1 MMKQIY
7 LLKTKRCG
15 IFLALLLLMALPMA
29 GQEYFQ
35 SGQFWYHVTDAT
47 NKYVSVTEPQGT
59 NPANSYAQT
68 LSGAITIPQTVTDNN
83 NQRWTVTG
91 IDEKAFNGVSTITAV
106 TLPATVMVIGE
117 CAFMNATK
125 LKSINFPSA
134 LSYIGVSA
142 FEESGLTEADIPGN
156 TFIATKA
163 FKNCKNLAQ
172 LSIPHVTCLGDNSFV
187 LCTSLTSVTVPAS
200 ARLQEEVSPNV
211 QNAPS
216 EKEVSGKNAFFGC
229 SKLKEVTIEDGVR
242 NIAAGMFS
250 ECRSIAKME
259 LPASVKYI
267 RDGAFSCCRSLE
279 SINMPGVTTIELS
292 AFAFCGL
299 KGDLVI
305 SSTVKTIG
313 KYAFPNNDG
322 LTGFTWKGEAG
333 CALGA
338 GNFDGCIN
346 LEFIDLHT
354 LVNPS
359 IDNTE
364 LNRNGIETLF
374 DGLPTHTVVYLP
386 KGTEFRFAEGE
397 DVNFVRADSTC
408 NLLSIQDG
416 ADYEFPNKFKAK
428 KAVYN
433 KYNAT
438 VSNDTYEYSDGSEL
452 PSPTLDSDNSLSTYR
467 DFSGISNGKN
477 CFTMLLP
484 YKVDVPAGFRAYK
497 LSYRGK
503 YKTSVQGENTY
514 NEYYLFSSIDG
525 NTLEANKPYLL
536 RITNGQAYTS
546 EDIVANNVQVA
557 ASVSTKVNDDGTEV
571 TQTPSNSA
579 LCNVN
584 AGTLKPQGFFDTK
597 TGQSYK
603 FVGGTERLNNDLA
616 FNLHTWLLNTDDD
629 GIDVWREVPKYIP
642 IPEGSDM
649 LPLKPVTAAP
659 FRGYIQPIKN
669 TAPAKPF
676 VVLTDDE
683 AAAIDSL
690 EQGTPL
696 TGEQGIYTLDGRYA
710 GNDLKA
716 LPGGIYV
723 IKGKKIAK

>member
-47 NKYVSVTEPQGT
+47 NKYVSVTEPQGI

-142 FEESGLTEADIPGN
+142 FEESGLTEADIPGK
-156 TFIATKA
+156 TFIATTA
-163 FKNCKNLAQ
+163 FQGCKNLAQ
-172 LSIPHVTCLGDNSFV
+172 LSIPQVTCLGDNSFA

-211 QNAPS
+211 QNASS
-216 EKEVSGKNAFFGC
+216 EKVSGKNAFFGC

-305 SSTVKTIG
+305 SSTVKTIVG
-313 KYAFPNNDG
+313 DAFSNNDG
-322 LTGFTWKGEAG
+322 LTGFTWKGEEG

-354 LVNPS
+354 LDNPS
-359 IDNTE
+359 IKNPE
-364 LNRNGIETLF
+364 LNRNGSETLF
-374 DGLPTHTVVYLP
+374 EGLPTHTVVYLP

-408 NLLSIQDG
+408 KLLSIQDG

-603 FVGGTERLNNDLA
+603 FVGGTERLNNHLA
-616 FNLHTWLLNTDDD
+616 VKLNTWLLNTDSK
-629 GIDVWREVPKYIP
+629 GLDVWRQVNEYETYPGIDARIP
-642 IPEGSDM
+642 STA
-649 LPLKPVTAAP
+649 TAAP
-659 FRGYIQPIKN
+659 FRGYIQPIDN

-676 VVLTDDE
+676 VILTDDE

-716 LPGGIYV
+716 LPSGIYV

>member
-29 GQEYFQ
+29 GQDFQ
-35 SGQFWYHVTDAT
+35 SGQFWYLVTDAT
-47 NKYVSVTEPQGT
+47 NKYVSVTKPQGT

-68 LSGAITIPQTVTDNN
+68 LSGDITIPQTVTDNN

-91 IDEKAFNGVSTITAV
+91 IDENAFNGVSTITAV
-106 TLPATVMVIGE
+106 TLPHSVMVIGKL
-117 CAFMNATK
+117 AFYRTTK

-163 FKNCKNLAQ
+163 FQGCKNLAQ
-172 LSIPHVTCLGDNSFV
+172 LSIPHVTCLGDNSFA

-200 ARLQEEVSPNV
+200 AHLQEEVSPNV

-216 EKEVSGKNAFFGC
+216 EEVSGKNAFFGC
-229 SKLKEVTIEDGVR
+229 SGLKEVTIEDGVR

-305 SSTVKTIG
+305 SSTVKTIVG
-313 KYAFPNNDG
+313 DAFSNNDG
-322 LTGFTWKGEAG
+322 LTGFTWKGEEG

-354 LVNPS
+354 LDNPS
-359 IDNTE
+359 IKNPE
-364 LNRNGIETLF
+364 LNRNGSETLF

-408 NLLSIQDG
+408 KLLSIQDG

-659 FRGYIQPIKN
+659 FRGYIQPVDN

-676 VVLTDDE
+676 VILTDDE

-716 LPGGIYV
+716 LPSGIYV

>member
-47 NKYVSVTEPQGT
+47 NKYVSVTEPQGI

-142 FEESGLTEADIPGN
+142 FEESGLTEADIPGK
-156 TFIATKA
+156 TFIATTA
-163 FKNCKNLAQ
+163 FQGCKNLAQ
-172 LSIPHVTCLGDNSFV
+172 LSIPQVTCLGDNSFA

-211 QNAPS
+211 QNASS
-216 EKEVSGKNAFFGC
+216 EKVSGKNAFFGC

-305 SSTVKTIG
+305 SSTVKTIVG
-313 KYAFPNNDG
+313 DAFSNNDG
-322 LTGFTWKGEAG
+322 LTGFTWKGEEG

-354 LVNPS
+354 LDNPS
-359 IDNTE
+359 IKNPE
-364 LNRNGIETLF
+364 LNRNGSETLF
-374 DGLPTHTVVYLP
+374 EGLPTHTVVYLP
-386 KGTEFRFAEGE
+386 KGTEFKFAEGE

-484 YKVDVPAGFRAYK
+484 YEVNVPKGFRAYK

-603 FVGGTERLNNDLA
+603 FVGGTERLNNHLA
-616 FNLHTWLLNTDDD
+616 VKLNTWLLNTDSK
-629 GIDVWREVPKYIP
+629 GLDVWRQVNEYETYPGIDARIP
-642 IPEGSDM
+642 STA
-649 LPLKPVTAAP
+649 TAAP
-659 FRGYIQPIKN
+659 FRGYIQPIDN

-676 VVLTDDE
+676 VILTDDE

-716 LPGGIYV
+716 LPSGIYV

>member
-1 MMKQIY
+1 MKQIY

-47 NKYVSVTEPQGT
+47 NKYVSVTEPQGI

-142 FEESGLTEADIPGN
+142 FEESGLTEADIPGK
-156 TFIATKA
+156 TFIATTA
-163 FKNCKNLAQ
+163 FQGCKNLAQ
-172 LSIPHVTCLGDNSFV
+172 LSIPQVTCLGDNSFA

-211 QNAPS
+211 QNASS
-216 EKEVSGKNAFFGC
+216 EKVSGKNAFFGC

-603 FVGGTERLNNDLA
+603 FVGGTERLNNHLA
-616 FNLHTWLLNTDDD
+616 VKLNTWLLNTDSK
-629 GIDVWREVPKYIP
+629 GLDVWRQVNEYETYPGIDARIP
-642 IPEGSDM
+642 STA
-649 LPLKPVTAAP
+649 TAAP
-659 FRGYIQPIKN
+659 FRGYIQPIDN

-676 VVLTDDE
+676 VILTDDE

-716 LPGGIYV
+716 LPSGIYV
-723 IKGKKIAK
+723 IKGLYNESCG

>member
-47 NKYVSVTEPQGT
+47 NKYVSVTEPQGI

-142 FEESGLTEADIPGN
+142 FEESGLTEADIPGK
-156 TFIATKA
+156 TFIATTA
-163 FKNCKNLAQ
+163 FQGCKNLAQ
-172 LSIPHVTCLGDNSFV
+172 LSIPQVTCLGDNSFA

-211 QNAPS
+211 QNASS
-216 EKEVSGKNAFFGC
+216 EKVSGKNAFFGC

-603 FVGGTERLNNDLA
+603 FVGGTERLNNHLA
-616 FNLHTWLLNTDDD
+616 VKLNTWLLNTDSK
-629 GIDVWREVPKYIP
+629 GLDVWRQVNEYETYPGIDARIP
-642 IPEGSDM
+642 STA
-649 LPLKPVTAAP
+649 TAAP
-659 FRGYIQPIKN
+659 FRGYIQPIDN

-676 VVLTDDE
+676 VILTDDE

-716 LPGGIYV
+716 LPSGIYV

>member
-47 NKYVSVTEPQGT
+47 NKYVSVTEPQGI

-142 FEESGLTEADIPGN
+142 FEESGLTEADIPGK
-156 TFIATKA
+156 TFIATTA
-163 FKNCKNLAQ
+163 FQGCKNLAQ
-172 LSIPHVTCLGDNSFV
+172 LSIPQVTCLGDNSFA

-211 QNAPS
+211 QNASS
-216 EKEVSGKNAFFGC
+216 EKVSGKNAFFGC

-305 SSTVKTIG
+305 SSTVKTIVG
-313 KYAFPNNDG
+313 DAFSNNDG
-322 LTGFTWKGEAG
+322 LTGFTWKGEEG

-354 LVNPS
+354 LDNPS
-359 IDNTE
+359 IKNPE
-364 LNRNGIETLF
+364 LNRNGSETLF
-374 DGLPTHTVVYLP
+374 EGLPTHTVVYLP

-408 NLLSIQDG
+408 KLLSVQDG
-416 ADYEFPNKFKAK
+416 ADYEFPNAFKAMQ
-428 KAVYN
+428 AVYN

-438 VSNDTYEYSDGSEL
+438 VTDNDYKYWDEYVVQF
-452 PSPTLDSDNSLSTYR
+452 PTLDSDNSLSTYR

-484 YKVDVPAGFRAYK
+484 YKVDVPAEFRAYK

-536 RITNGQAYTS
+536 RITDGQPHKSDVFGAT
-546 EDIVANNVQVA
+546 NVQIA
-557 ASVSTKVNDDGTEV
+557 ASGSTKVNDDGTEV

-659 FRGYIQPIKN
+659 FRGYIQPVDN

-716 LPGGIYV
+716 LPSGIYV

>member
-47 NKYVSVTEPQGT
+47 NKYVSVTEPQGI

-142 FEESGLTEADIPGN
+142 FEESGLTEADIPGK
-156 TFIATKA
+156 TFIATTA
-163 FKNCKNLAQ
+163 FQGCKNLAQ
-172 LSIPHVTCLGDNSFV
+172 LSIPQVTCLGDNSFA

-211 QNAPS
+211 QNASS
-216 EKEVSGKNAFFGC
+216 EKVSGKNAFFGC

-408 NLLSIQDG
+408 KLLSIQDG

-603 FVGGTERLNNDLA
+603 FVGGTERLNNHLA
-616 FNLHTWLLNTDDD
+616 VKLNTWLLNTDSK
-629 GIDVWREVPKYIP
+629 GLDVWRQVNEYETYPGIDARIP
-642 IPEGSDM
+642 STA
-649 LPLKPVTAAP
+649 TAAP
-659 FRGYIQPIKN
+659 FRGYIQPIDN

-676 VVLTDDE
+676 VILTDDE

-716 LPGGIYV
+716 LPSGIYV

>member
-1 MMKQIY
+1 MKQIY

-29 GQEYFQ
+29 GQDFQ

-47 NKYVSVTEPQGT
+47 NKYVSVTKPQDT

-68 LSGAITIPQTVTDNN
+68 LSGDITIQQTVTDNN

-91 IDEKAFNGVSTITAV
+91 IDENAFNDVSTITAV
-106 TLPATVMVIGE
+106 TLPSSVMVIGRL
-117 CAFMNATK
+117 AFYRTTK

-134 LSYIGVSA
+134 LSYIGLSA
-142 FEESGLTEADIPGN
+142 FEESGLTEADIPGK

-172 LSIPHVTCLGDNSFV
+172 LSIPQVTCLGDNSFA

-211 QNAPS
+211 QNASS
-216 EKEVSGKNAFFGC
+216 EKVSGKNAFFGC

-267 RDGAFSCCRSLE
+267 RDGAFSSCRSLE

-292 AFAFCGL
+292 AFVFCGL

-313 KYAFPNNDG
+313 NSAFPNNDG
-322 LTGFTWKGEAG
+322 LTGFTWKGKEE

-354 LVNPS
+354 LDNPS
-359 IDNTE
+359 IENPE
-364 LNRNGIETLF
+364 LNRNGSETLF
-374 DGLPTHTVVYLP
+374 EGLPTHTVVYLP
-386 KGTEFRFAEGE
+386 KGTEFTFAEGE

-438 VSNDTYEYSDGSEL
+438 VSNGTCEYSDGSEL

-484 YKVDVPAGFRAYK
+484 YEVNVPKGFRAYK

-603 FVGGTERLNNDLA
+603 FVGGTERLNNHLA
-616 FNLHTWLLNTDDD
+616 VKLNTWLLNTDSK
-629 GIDVWREVPKYIP
+629 GLDVWRQVNEYETYPGIDARIP
-642 IPEGSDM
+642 STA
-649 LPLKPVTAAP
+649 TAAP
-659 FRGYIQPIKN
+659 FRGYIQPIDN

-676 VVLTDDE
+676 VILTDDE

-716 LPGGIYV
+716 LPSGIYV

>member
-47 NKYVSVTEPQGT
+47 NKYVSVTEPQGI

-142 FEESGLTEADIPGN
+142 FEESGLTEADIPGK
-156 TFIATKA
+156 TFIATTA
-163 FKNCKNLAQ
+163 FQGCKNLAQ
-172 LSIPHVTCLGDNSFV
+172 LSIPQVTCLGDNSFA

-211 QNAPS
+211 QNASS
-216 EKEVSGKNAFFGC
+216 EKVSGKNAFFGC

-305 SSTVKTIG
+305 SSTVKTIVG
-313 KYAFPNNDG
+313 DAFSNNDG
-322 LTGFTWKGEAG
+322 LTGFTWKGEEG

-354 LVNPS
+354 LDNPS
-359 IDNTE
+359 IKNPE
-364 LNRNGIETLF
+364 LNRNGSETLF
-374 DGLPTHTVVYLP
+374 EGLPTHTVVYLP

-408 NLLSIQDG
+408 KLLSVQDG
-416 ADYEFPNKFKAK
+416 ADYEFPNAFKAMQ
-428 KAVYN
+428 AVYN

-438 VSNDTYEYSDGSEL
+438 VTDNDYKYWDEYVVQF
-452 PSPTLDSDNSLSTYR
+452 PTLDSDNSLSTYR

-484 YKVDVPAGFRAYK
+484 YKVDVPAEFRAYK

-536 RITNGQAYTS
+536 RITDGQPHKSDVFGAT
-546 EDIVANNVQVA
+546 NVQIA
-557 ASVSTKVNDDGTEV
+557 ASGSTKVNDDGTEV

-603 FVGGTERLNNDLA
+603 FVGGTERLNNHLA
-616 FNLHTWLLNTDDD
+616 VKLNTWLLNTDSK
-629 GIDVWREVPKYIP
+629 GLDVWRQVNEYETYPGIDARIP
-642 IPEGSDM
+642 STA
-649 LPLKPVTAAP
+649 TAAP
-659 FRGYIQPIKN
+659 FRGYIQPIDN

-676 VVLTDDE
+676 VILTDDE

-716 LPGGIYV
+716 LPSGIYV